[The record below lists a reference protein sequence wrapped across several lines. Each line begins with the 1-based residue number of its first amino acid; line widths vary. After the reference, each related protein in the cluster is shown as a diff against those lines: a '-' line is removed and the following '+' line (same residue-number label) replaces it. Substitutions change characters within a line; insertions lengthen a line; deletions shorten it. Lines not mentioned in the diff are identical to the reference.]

1 MGAYENPKII
11 VPPDY
16 GEIFRKNFEASKRM
30 VEDSFARAE
39 ARREKIKKQEQQID
53 DRILQFD
60 LTRQEIKAGDLT
72 TSLQNATNFL
82 TDDYAENERNRDN
95 ISREEYNEKRLS
107 LFRKLNEMK
116 QIGAVLSQQSK
127 EYKNFDKSKFQK
139 NGGVAN
145 GLFDAYEKG
154 EVKFQFVGDD
164 IEMYYKN
171 GEDLIIVDTDNI
183 KEGDFFNINEKF
195 VIDEKDKKAFV
206 QGIQLTESFQT
217 TTTKDG
223 KQTTQSLKTYSKD
236 KSELINDIASSSE
249 MNAYFSDIE
258 DAGSIFVDSVYNPG
272 NLASLQSSADI
283 IVKKYGLSEEEA
295 KQFKTKISEGS
306 YDEILIGKDKNY
318 RELVNEVSKLELAKE
333 SFEKYAPKEQRGRA
347 TAQAAG
353 GTQNN
358 ITNTK
363 YYSDFNKI
371 SNYLL
376 SVQKSGQ
383 KEAKSKMDAI
393 MNNPNLSQEQKTI
406 QTYPLLSKIMTDKK
420 ITLEDQAEALRSIGV
435 QAYTKNDVLARFDSE
450 TEEGKANIN
459 QINQTKASMYVQQEG
474 GKFKPLISIRNSGNS
489 LEGLI
494 RAYGETLPAGQLT
507 EFNKIFG
514 SIFGAGGTYQSSSGN
529 TYNIK

>member
-1 MGAYENPKII
+1 
-11 VPPDY
+11 
-16 GEIFRKNFEASKRM
+16 
-30 VEDSFARAE
+30 
-39 ARREKIKKQEQQID
+39 
-53 DRILQFD
+53 
-60 LTRQEIKAGDLT
+60 
-72 TSLQNATNFL
+72 
-82 TDDYAENERNRDN
+82 
-95 ISREEYNEKRLS
+95 
-107 LFRKLNEMK
+107 MK
-116 QIGAVLSQQSK
+116 QIGAVLTQQSK

-154 EVKFQFVGDD
+154 EIKFQFVGDD

-195 VIDEKDKKAFV
+195 VIEEKDKKAFV
-206 QGIQLTESFQT
+206 SGIQLTESFQT
-217 TTTKDG
+217 TTAKNG
-223 KQTTQSLKTYSKD
+223 KQTTESLKTYSKD
-236 KSELINDIASSSE
+236 KSELINDIASSSK
-249 MNAYFSDIE
+249 MNAYFSNIE
-258 DAGSIFVDSVYNPG
+258 DAGSIFVDSVYNPS

-283 IVKKYGLSEEEA
+283 IAKKYGLSEEEA
-295 KQFKTKISEGS
+295 KQFKAKISEGS

-333 SFEKYAPKEQRGRA
+333 SFEKYAPKEQRGTA
-347 TAQAAG
+347 IAQAAG
-353 GTQNN
+353 GNSQNN

-383 KEAKSKMDAI
+383 KEAKSKMNAI

-406 QTYPLLSKIMTDKK
+406 QTYPLLSKMMTDKK
-420 ITLEDQAEALRSIGV
+420 ITLEDQAEALRLIGV
-435 QAYTKNDVLARFDSE
+435 QAYTKDDVIARFDPE
-450 TEEGKANIN
+450 TEDGESNIN
-459 QINQTKASMYVQQEG
+459 RINRSKASMYYEDASGDLV
-474 GKFKPLISIRNSGNS
+474 PLISIRNTGDR

-514 SIFGAGGTYQSSSGN
+514 SIFGAGGTYESSSGN
-529 TYNIK
+529 TYNIN

>member
-82 TDDYAENERNRDN
+82 TDDYAENEKNRDN

-183 KEGDFFNINEKF
+183 KEGDFFNINEK
-195 VIDEKDKKAFV
+195 DKKAFV
-206 QGIQLTESFQT
+206 SGIQLTESFQT
-217 TTTKDG
+217 TTAKDG
-223 KQTTQSLKTYSKD
+223 KQTTESLKTYSKD
-236 KSELINDIASSSE
+236 KGELINDIASSSE

-272 NLASLQSSADI
+272 NLTSLQSSADI

-295 KQFKTKISEGS
+295 KQFKAKISEGS

-333 SFEKYAPKEQRGRA
+333 SFEKYAPKEQKGRA
-347 TAQAAG
+347 VSPLKG
-353 GTQNN
+353 GDSDEDPNN
-358 ITNTK
+358 IEKAAMDIASPLINGRFTDEEDMQNYFK
-363 YYSDFNKI
+363 NYDFDGKRI
-371 SNYLL
+371 L
-376 SVQKSGQ
+376 SVESVPDTSRGEGELGPTPFITKVKINFAVGTNKQDSQIIDLSSDSQKRILIKDRVKQLYDSDAYADAVLQ
-383 KEAKSKMDAI
+383 KAF
-393 MNNPNLSQEQKTI
+393 
-406 QTYPLLSKIMTDKK
+406 SKINTD
-420 ITLEDQAEALRSIGV
+420 
-435 QAYTKNDVLARFDSE
+435 
-450 TEEGKANIN
+450 
-459 QINQTKASMYVQQEG
+459 
-474 GKFKPLISIRNSGNS
+474 
-489 LEGLI
+489 
-494 RAYGETLPAGQLT
+494 
-507 EFNKIFG
+507 
-514 SIFGAGGTYQSSSGN
+514 N
-529 TYNIK
+529 TYNGIKI